1 MSSSEGTQ
9 CMRVHFFRLVNQP
22 RNGNFRTEQGLLRLL
37 RTQPQRK
44 YQSLV
49 SNSSLLRKHQYSF
62 WFRNHLYL
70 QPTVKAWRQL
80 EE

>member
-37 RTQPQRK
+37 RTQPHRK
-44 YQSLV
+44 YQSHV
-49 SNSSLLRKHQYSF
+49 HNSLLRTHHFVLVPKLPLRAHRHKVKLQHSF
-62 WFRNHLYL
+62 
-70 QPTVKAWRQL
+70 
-80 EE
+80 